1 MASRSSQSNGAWE
14 EFLFQDRTF
23 FRAVVP
29 RGDNEGQ
36 KFEIAKILA
45 GRYQIKSF
53 FRSGG
58 CGLLLR
64 GRDQQT
70 ETDVLIKTTLR
81 YDVVYCARGQDLEG
95 FRKAVRQARQQL
107 QTERRI
113 MVQLK
118 NRGCN
123 AIPNPNDYVFDWNPK
138 LAGPYACDDGGNW
151 RYGEDEM
158 LSSEPYL
165 VMEQVDGSP
174 LTDHIGRNGIEE
186 RRALRIMNEVCHVLR
201 LLHRPVL
208 RGRNVWK
215 LVYQDLKPD
224 NIMIGSQDAAL
235 LLDFGGCRLT
245 VDGQIANQGAFTPGY
260 CPPECEGTELSPAAD
275 SWTVGSTLY
284 HMLTGVAPSKFLKSE
299 LAGSARKHVAQEEW
313 DWDHLRQLVR
323 PTTFQFVQKCLQT
336 NAAERQ
342 ADASELCQG
351 LNALI

>member
-1 MASRSSQSNGAWE
+1 MASRSNQSAGTWE
-14 EFLFQDRTF
+14 EFPFQGRSF
-23 FRAVVP
+23 IRAIVP

-36 KFEIAKILA
+36 KFEIAKTVA
-45 GRYQIKSF
+45 GRYEIKGF

-81 YDVVYCARGQDLEG
+81 YDVVYCARGRDVEG

-138 LAGPYACDDGGNW
+138 LAGPYACDHGGDW
-151 RYGEDEM
+151 QYDEDEM

-165 VMEQVDGSP
+165 VMEQVDGCL
-174 LTDHIGRNGIEE
+174 LTDEIRRDGMEE
-186 RRALRIMNEVCHVLR
+186 RRALRIMSEICHVLK
-201 LLHRPVL
+201 LLHRPVS
-208 RGRNVWK
+208 RRRNIWK

-224 NIMIGSQDAAL
+224 NIMIGAQDAAL

-245 VDGQIANQGAFTPGY
+245 VDGQIANQGAYTPGY
-260 CPPECEGTELSPAAD
+260 CPPECEGGELSPASD

-284 HMLTGVAPSKFLKSE
+284 QMLTGLAPSNFLKSE
-299 LAGSARKHVAQEEW
+299 LAGSAPRHVAQDEW
-313 DWDHLRQLVR
+313 DWNSLHQRVRQSTFDLIQGCLRTS
-323 PTTFQFVQKCLQT
+323 P
-336 NAAERQ
+336 AERP
-342 ADASELCQG
+342 ADADSLCQH
-351 LNALI
+351 LNALL

>member
-1 MASRSSQSNGAWE
+1 MAGRSSQSNGTWE
-14 EFLFQDRTF
+14 EFSFQGRPF

-36 KFEIAKILA
+36 QFEIAKTVA
-45 GRYQIKSF
+45 GRYQIKNF

-81 YDVVYCARGQDLEG
+81 YDVVYCARGQDVEG
-95 FRKAVRQARQQL
+95 FRKVVRQVRQQL

-138 LAGPYACDDGGNW
+138 LAGPYACDHGGDW
-151 RYGEDEM
+151 RYDEEDM

-165 VMEQVDGSP
+165 VMEQVDGCP
-174 LTDHIGRNGIEE
+174 LSEEIGRKGIDE
-186 RRALRIMNEVCHVLR
+186 RRALRMMSEVCHVLR
-201 LLHRPVL
+201 LVHRPVL
-208 RGRNVWK
+208 RGRSVWK

-224 NIMIGSQDAAL
+224 NIMIGAQDAAL

-245 VDGQIANQGAFTPGY
+245 VDGQIANQGAYTPGY

-313 DWDHLRQLVR
+313 DWDCLRQCAR
-323 PTTFQFVQKCLQT
+323 PSTFQLIQQCLRT
-336 NAAERQ
+336 DPAERP
-342 ADASELCQG
+342 ADADTLCRDLG
-351 LNALI
+351 ALI